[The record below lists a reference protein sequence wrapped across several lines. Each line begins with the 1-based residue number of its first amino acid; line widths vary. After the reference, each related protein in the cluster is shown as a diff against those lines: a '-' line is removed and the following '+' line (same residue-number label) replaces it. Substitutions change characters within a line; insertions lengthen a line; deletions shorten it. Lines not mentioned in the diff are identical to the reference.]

1 MRLSSALL
9 IGAMLFSDAA
19 AKQPAADTRDV
30 EVLGRLENL
39 YDYEPTNLPDD
50 LLGHGRMTA
59 KFYVA
64 RVLRGPR
71 LPPVVTVQYFG
82 HFHQERKNAPE
93 ATARWRYLPCLCH
106 HWERRVSMPLIQAT
120 D

>member
-1 MRLSSALL
+1 MRLSCSALL

-39 YDYEPTNLPDD
+39 YVYEPTNHPDD

-82 HFHQERKNAPE
+82 HTFIKNG
-93 ATARWRYLPCLCH
+93 RMRLKLRRDGDIYLVCVPTGSVGFQC
-106 HWERRVSMPLIQAT
+106 P
-120 D
+120 